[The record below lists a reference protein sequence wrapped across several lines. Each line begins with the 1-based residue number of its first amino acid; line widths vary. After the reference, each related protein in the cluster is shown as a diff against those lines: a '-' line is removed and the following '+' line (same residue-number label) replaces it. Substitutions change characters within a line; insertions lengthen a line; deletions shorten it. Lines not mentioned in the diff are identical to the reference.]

1 MQQKKEKRFINIRT
15 IPYLMVL
22 PSISVI
28 VIFMFYPIFKTF
40 YNSFH
45 HYILTRPK
53 DYGFVGLDNYV
64 KLFSDPLFYKSL
76 NNTVIWT
83 FFNVFFQC
91 ILGLLVAL
99 LMNTEFKGRKFYRMI
114 VFSPWAF
121 GGMLVPL
128 IFSYMFTGQT
138 GVINDLLMK
147 SGLIHERISWF
158 STGSLARGTLI
169 FTTTWRGI
177 PFFAISFLAALQS
190 IPGDYYEAADVDGA
204 NNIYQFWRITLPLIK
219 NTLILTTLLRTIWT
233 FNIVDIIAGMTDG
246 GPNNSTMTLP
256 HYLMTKFNEG
266 LDIGYSSTMAAVM
279 ALILAVF
286 AGVYVAA
293 GGFGKEGDL

>member
-1 MQQKKEKRFINIRT
+1 MRT

-22 PSISVI
+22 PAMGVI
-28 VIFMFYPIFKTF
+28 AVFMFYPIFKTF

-53 DYGFVGLDNYV
+53 DYGWVGFDNYG
-64 KLFSDPLFYKSL
+64 KLFQDPLFYKAL
-76 NNTVIWT
+76 KNTIIWT
-83 FFNVFFQC
+83 FYNVVLQC
-91 ILGLLVAL
+91 SLGLLVAL
-99 LMNTEFKGRKFYRMI
+99 LMNVEFKGRKFYRMI

-121 GGMLVPL
+121 GGMLVAL

-138 GVINDLLMK
+138 GVINDLLLK
-147 SGLIHERISWF
+147 AGLIDQRISWF
-158 STGSLARGTLI
+158 STGNLARATLI

-177 PFFAISFLAALQS
+177 PFFAVSFLAALQS

-204 NNIYQFWRITLPLIK
+204 GVLYKFRKITLPLIK
-219 NTLILTTLLRTIWT
+219 NTVILTTMLRTIWT

-279 ALILAVF
+279 ALILGIF
-286 AGVYVAA
+286 AIAYVIL

>member
-1 MQQKKEKRFINIRT
+1 MQQKKKTGFINMRT

-22 PSISVI
+22 PSMAVI
-28 VIFMFYPIFKTF
+28 AIFMFYPIFKTF

-45 HYILTRPK
+45 HYILTRPR
-53 DYGFVGLDNYV
+53 DYGWVGVDNYA
-64 KLFSDPLFYKSL
+64 KLLMDPLFYKAL
-76 NNTVIWT
+76 KNTVIWT
-83 FFNVFFQC
+83 FYNVFFQC

-99 LMNTEFKGRKFYRMI
+99 LMNTEFRGRRFYRMI

-121 GGMLVPL
+121 GGMLVAL

-138 GVINDLLMK
+138 GVINDILLK
-147 SGLIHERISWF
+147 SGVIHERISWF
-158 STGSLARGTLI
+158 STGALARGTLI

-177 PFFAISFLAALQS
+177 PFFAVSFLAALQS
-190 IPGDYYEAADVDGA
+190 IPEDYYEAARVDGA
-204 NNIYQFWRITLPLIK
+204 NHLYQFRKITMPLIK
-219 NTLILTTLLRTIWT
+219 NTFILTTLLRTIWT

-246 GPNNSTMTLP
+246 GPNNATMTLP

-279 ALILAVF
+279 AVILAAF
-286 AGVYVAA
+286 AVLYVAA
-293 GGFGKEGDL
+293 GRFGKEGDL